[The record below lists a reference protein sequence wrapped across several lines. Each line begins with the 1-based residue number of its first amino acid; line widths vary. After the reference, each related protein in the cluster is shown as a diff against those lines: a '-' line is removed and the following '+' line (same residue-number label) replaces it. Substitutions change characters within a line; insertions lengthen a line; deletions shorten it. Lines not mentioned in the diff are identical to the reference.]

1 LQLQNSSYLEER
13 CSKDSPSPS
22 KRIATWFKTI
32 NPRLSIRNK
41 ICWGYGISLGLAV
54 LGTTVG
60 LTLGDYYQQKARA
73 QLADTQQQGKWLS
86 RLQVTMAEFRPEREF
101 IPVMRDTERFARAST
116 EFAQRAKKVEALLI
130 ALQSSPSSNREDMQ
144 PFLVAFEGQ
153 AENYVQQLNV
163 ILQQI
168 DPATIQ
174 PNDIPALQRLFV
186 DFVDSPVS
194 LKLFRYSEE
203 LTTLIEEAEKQ
214 NQLAEVA
221 LDRAGVL
228 RTRIIYTSMLLSI
241 ALATVLAAYT
251 SYAIARPIKAVT
263 QVAQQVTEA
272 ADFSL
277 KVPVSTQD
285 EVGVLAVALNQLIEW
300 TARYTRELQET
311 QTQLIQTEKMS
322 SLGQMVAGVAHEINN
337 PVNFIYGN
345 LTYTQTYTDNLLTL
359 VQLYQQQYPTAT
371 PEIETYIEKIDL
383 DFLAEDL
390 PKLVSSM
397 QMGADRIRQL
407 VLSLRNFSRLDEA
420 EMKLIDLHEGIDSTL
435 LLLNHRLKQGIQIV
449 KHYGKLPLV
458 ECHPA
463 QINQVFM
470 NIISNA
476 VDALQDCTKTPQITI
491 TTESQ
496 QDRIVVKIADN
507 GSGISQ
513 EIINKLFD
521 PFFTTK
527 PVGQGTGLGLAIC
540 YQVVEKHHGKI
551 QITSTPEYGAEFM
564 INLPIKATRN
574 AAQN

>member
-1 LQLQNSSYLEER
+1 MQLQNSSYLEGR
-13 CSKDSPSPS
+13 GSKDSPSS
-22 KRIATWFKTI
+22 FKRVATCFNTI

-54 LGTTVG
+54 FGTTVG
-60 LTLGDYYQQKARA
+60 LILGDYYQQKARA
-73 QLADTQQQGKWLS
+73 QLADTQQQGKGLS

-130 ALQSSPSSNREDMQ
+130 ALQSSPSANRADMQ

-153 AENYVQQLNV
+153 AESYVQQLNA

-174 PNDIPALQRLFV
+174 PNDIPALQRSFM

-345 LTYTQTYTDNLLTL
+345 LTYTQAYTDNLLTL

-383 DFLAEDL
+383 EFLAEDL

-435 LLLNHRLKQGIQIV
+435 LLLNHRFKQGIQIV

-496 QDRIVVKIADN
+496 QDKIVVKIADN
-507 GSGISQ
+507 GFGIPQ
-513 EIINKLFD
+513 EIISKLFD

-551 QITSTPEYGAEFM
+551 QITSTPEYGAEFI
-564 INLPIKATRN
+564 INLPIKAIRN